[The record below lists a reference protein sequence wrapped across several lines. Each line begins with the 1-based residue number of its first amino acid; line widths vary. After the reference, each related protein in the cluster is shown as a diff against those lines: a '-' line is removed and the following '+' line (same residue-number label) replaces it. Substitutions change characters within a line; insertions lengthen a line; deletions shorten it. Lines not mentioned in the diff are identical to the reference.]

1 MEGEK
6 IGIDAKWRTVRQK
19 PWYWDTEVLGKERR
33 IRSLCYRL
41 RWLLATDPVDH
52 VSNRFFGVNGR
63 GRQNHESVAIS
74 LGGGKFLYVIGH
86 AHGWSDR
93 QHGLVVWR
101 CSLDNKR
108 CDAIILCG
116 TGGESSC
123 LWMHRFGP
131 KMMQL
136 ICFGDQDSHHNRAHG
151 ILMRCTDHGAM
162 TNWWGTPF
170 RNESKRGD
178 DCKRWQFKTYSV
190 PWLWVCYQIQR

>member
-6 IGIDAKWRTVRQK
+6 IGIDAKWCTVT
-19 PWYWDTEVLGKERR
+19 WYWDIEVLGKERR
-33 IRSLCYRL
+33 IRSLCCRL
-41 RWLLATDPVDH
+41 RWLLATDLVDH

-63 GRQNHESVAIS
+63 GRQTHESVARS
-74 LGGGKFLYVIGH
+74 LGGGKFFYVIGY

-93 QHGLVVWR
+93 QHGLVVWW

-108 CDAIILCG
+108 CDPIILCG
-116 TGGESSC
+116 TGSESSC
-123 LWMHRFGP
+123 LWMHWFGP

-136 ICFGDQDSHHNRAHG
+136 ICFGDQDSHRNRAHG
-151 ILMRCTDHGAM
+151 ILMRCMDHGAM

-170 RNESKRGD
+170 RNESKHGD